1 MKEVVEM
8 RTDTSISIERLA
20 RSFDEPRSSVGRW
33 VAPQVTEKLVSR
45 RNRPVAGQED
55 LRQKI
60 QELCDEERH
69 RTFGH
74 RRIRALLKTRYGICV
89 NRKTVLK
96 VMREKGLTRPKMWHR
111 PWRPKRI
118 EKVNATQLNTHWQI
132 DMTSFQLSS
141 LLPLFLVVVIDC
153 CSREIVGYTLDNR
166 CRAKEWIAALRR
178 ALEARGIT
186 DKDKAKKL
194 TVRSDN
200 GAQPC
205 SKAFVEYLGTAGV
218 TGEYTGYN
226 APDDNA
232 YVERIMRTIKEE
244 EIWPNLYDTFSE
256 ARAAI
261 DEYVRYYNEERIH
274 SALDY
279 QTPKE
284 IAAEKMTLKAA

>member
-1 MKEVVEM
+1 MKEVNQM
-8 RTDTSISIERLA
+8 RQDAKVSIHRLSRA
-20 RSFDEPRSSVGRW
+20 FQEPRSTVARW
-33 VAPQVTEKLVSR
+33 CSAPRKKEGYLSRVCPVS
-45 RNRPVAGQED
+45 GETS
-55 LRQKI
+55 LRQRI
-60 QELCDEERH
+60 QDLCDEPRH

-74 RRIRALLKTRYGICV
+74 RRIRALLKKRFELVV

-96 VMREKGLTRPKMWHR
+96 VMRELKLTRPKMWHR

-118 EKVNATQLNTHWQI
+118 EKVHATQLNEHWEI
-132 DMTSFQLSS
+132 DMTSFQLSN
-141 LLPLFLVVVIDC
+141 LMPLFLVVVIDC
-153 CSREIVGYTLDNR
+153 CSREIVGYTLDHR
-166 CRAKEWIAALRR
+166 CRAKEWVAALRQ
-178 ALEARGIT
+178 ALEARGLT
-186 DKDKAKKL
+186 SKAAAQSLK
-194 TVRSDN
+194 VRSDN

-205 SKAFVEYLGTAGV
+205 SKAFVEYLGASGA

-256 ARAAI
+256 ARSAI
-261 DEYVRYYNEERIH
+261 NEYVRWYNEERIH

-284 IAAEKMTLKAA
+284 AAAKITLKAA